1 MIFVFVF
8 LIEQTS
14 SQHKRFTHGLVV
26 KEEYLLDQ
34 TGPYYFAC
42 TEHAICQVV
51 HFCCLGP
58 STTGCDIGIDYAAFL
73 ISNLTD
79 DNICFVKKQS
89 YWEQSHNLGMRG
101 RDPPWTHLT
110 LPPI

>member
-89 YWEQSHNLGMRG
+89 YWEQSHNLG
-101 RDPPWTHLT
+101 
-110 LPPI
+110 